1 MALLSLTFPPG
12 TLATVV
18 KSGGSTWTVTSVN
31 TTTVTVTVDDI
42 NDNGTISNA
51 EWDAAIG
58 GGGNDTGS
66 INYLFEGTGSSGQLY
81 ALNGTT
87 FTVGQNVTAI
97 KSTLSNSF
105 EANVSSVICLTKGTD
120 VLTSTGWRAIEAI
133 SVGDAVVT
141 ANDNSEVVRWI
152 GQRRLDRT
160 DLENNPK
167 LYPVRIS
174 KGTLGNG
181 LPLRD
186 LLVSRQHRVLV
197 QSNIATRMFGESEVL
212 VSAIK
217 LTKVPGIF
225 VDETVEHVEYFHL
238 LFDKHEIIFAEGA
251 STESLFTGPEA
262 LKAVNVD
269 AREEIIGLFP
279 ELTKL
284 SYAPDPARHIPTGK
298 QQKRLVARHIK
309 KMTPFLR

>member
-31 TTTVTVTVDDI
+31 TTTVTVSVDDI
-42 NDNGTISNA
+42 NNNGTISNA

-181 LPLRD
+181 LPLRISSC
-186 LLVSRQHRVLV
+186 LVSIECWFNPTLRHGCLENPRYWFQRSSLRKYLGSLLTRLSNM
-197 QSNIATRMFGESEVL
+197 SNIFT
-212 VSAIK
+212 
-217 LTKVPGIF
+217 
-225 VDETVEHVEYFHL
+225 Y
-238 LFDKHEIIFAEGA
+238 
-251 STESLFTGPEA
+251 SLISMKSYLRKA
-262 LKAVNVD
+262 L
-269 AREEIIGLFP
+269 
-279 ELTKL
+279 
-284 SYAPDPARHIPTGK
+284 
-298 QQKRLVARHIK
+298 QQKAFSLGRKL
-309 KMTPFLR
+309 